1 MTRADCIAVLLKFEG
16 GDSNNPA
23 DPGGAT
29 RAGIT
34 QRTLTALRQERAEFS
49 TYPES
54 VFDLTSEQIVTIYE
68 DTDWAQ
74 IRGDELP
81 DGLACIVLNVAVNE
95 GEPTAV
101 RMLQACAQ
109 TQQDGVLGPA
119 TLAALHAWRSAY
131 MPEQSLAEEFCAHA
145 AVRYAE
151 LYPREAGFELGWMR
165 RLFRVYTLA
174 TQTAAGD
181 NTDKSS

>member
-1 MTRADCIAVLLKFEG
+1 MTRDDCIAVLLKFEG
-16 GDSNNPA
+16 GDSNNPQ

-34 QRTLTALRQERAEFS
+34 QRTLTALRQERAEFAS
-49 TYPES
+49 YPPS
-54 VFDLTSEQIVTIYE
+54 VFDLSQEQVITIYE
-68 DTDWAQ
+68 DTDWVQ
-74 IRGDELP
+74 IHGDALP
-81 DGLACIVLNVAVNE
+81 DGLACIVLNIAVNE

-119 TLAALHAWRSAY
+119 TLAALHVWRSAY
-131 MPEQSLAEEFCAHA
+131 MREQTLAEEFCAHA

-151 LYPREAGFELGWMR
+151 LYPREAQFELGWMR

-174 TQTAAGD
+174 TQPAASTPGIL
-181 NTDKSS
+181 S